1 MNGSTSVG
9 TGATQPETI
18 RQYRKMNP
26 MRQGENIQEKSS
38 QSNHNVKSIDRN
50 MHYKRNSCKYQW
62 LKA

>member
-1 MNGSTSVG
+1 MNGRTSVG
-9 TGATQPETI
+9 TGATQPETN
-18 RQYRKMNP
+18 RQCRKMNQ

-50 MHYKRNSCKYQW
+50 MHYKRNSYKYQW